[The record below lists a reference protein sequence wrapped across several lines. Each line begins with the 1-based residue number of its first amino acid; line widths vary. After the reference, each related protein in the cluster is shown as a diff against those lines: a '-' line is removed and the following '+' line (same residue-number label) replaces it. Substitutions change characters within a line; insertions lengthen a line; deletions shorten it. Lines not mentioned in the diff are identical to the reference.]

1 MTLERL
7 SLDRAERLSAPSA
20 YRFSFPEPPGEE
32 APGPRA
38 GQASRAASGPAAAA
52 GSPDG
57 RGPRAAAGGS
67 DRRGPATAANGLDG
81 RGPAAYLSLRSEGDM
96 RYVRGGTNPNRERFF
111 AGLGL
116 DPASV
121 LGLELSHSRGVA
133 FPLEG
138 AVRAEA
144 EPFAAGPG
152 QCDGILLRDPA
163 YAASVTVADCMPI
176 WLHDRASGAFGVLH
190 SGWKGTGILER
201 ALAALR
207 ERYGSGPASVSV
219 ILGPAIGSC
228 CYAVPEERAL
238 GFAREFGAEAAPFT
252 EGRWRLDLRAANIA
266 LARRLGVGAL
276 LSVEACTSCEESL
289 GSFRRQGPEAFTRMA
304 ALAAYP
310 PRLAAGRGPS

>member
-1 MTLERL
+1 MILERL

-20 YRFSFPEPPGEE
+20 YRFSFPEPSEDE
-32 APGPRA
+32 APGARS
-38 GQASRAASGPAAAA
+38 GEASGAALEPMAAA
-52 GSPDG
+52 GSSDKPG
-57 RGPRAAAGGS
+57 PRTAAEGSAGPGPRAAAGGS
-67 DRRGPATAANGLDG
+67 DGP
-81 RGPAAYLSLRSEGDM
+81 GPAAYLSLRSEGDM
-96 RYVRGGTNPNRERFF
+96 RYVLGGTNPNRERFF

-138 AVRAEA
+138 TVRAEA
-144 EPFAAGPG
+144 RPCPAGPG

-176 WLHDRASGAFGVLH
+176 WVLDRASGAFGVLH

-201 ALAALR
+201 ALATLR
-207 ERYGSGPASVSV
+207 ERYGSAPASVSV